1 MHMRPTAPALDVP
14 ASTKARA
21 NPMVLT
27 IASILLATVLGV
39 IGQLM
44 LKQGMASMGV
54 LQFSAGA
61 VPSILLRMATS
72 PWVIGGLLVYGSGT
86 FFWLLVLNRVPLSYS
101 YPFIALGIVVG
112 FLAAWIIFRESIPP
126 SRWLGMAVIVA
137 GLLLVART

>member
-1 MHMRPTAPALDVP
+1 
-14 ASTKARA
+14 
-21 NPMVLT
+21 MVLT

>member
-1 MHMRPTAPALDVP
+1 
-14 ASTKARA
+14 
-21 NPMVLT
+21 MVLT

-54 LQFSAGA
+54 LQFSTGA

-126 SRWLGMAVIVA
+126 SRWIGMAVIVA